1 MNYEEKRVWVGDDRH
16 CQLLQQALD
25 IKSEGHLQNEEIRI

>member
-1 MNYEEKRVWVGDDRH
+1 MNYEEKRVWVGDRH